1 MNANT
6 LDSKIIKYKQKIK
19 KITNKINLT
28 LNMKKKNHYLMEIVN
43 LPFVLEI
50 MDKIKKLDTN
60 ITYSNHTYNL
70 IIYGE
75 YSVGKTTLINNIEK
89 ILGIDNTGQ
98 KINVK
103 IDNDLEII
111 KNLNTIS
118 DTKFKINYI
127 ETCKEFVQNIYDII
141 CEDLI
146 KTTDIQIIN
155 LIPKN
160 IDAWKNRII
169 NKFFT
174 SVHTDSNINM
184 ILNKINGSFSNKVLS
199 KNKNIFTDNDFDFL
213 SDEIKNPYTN
223 IKINQTLK
231 FPNEVKFYF

>member
-1 MNANT
+1 
-6 LDSKIIKYKQKIK
+6 
-19 KITNKINLT
+19 
-28 LNMKKKNHYLMEIVN
+28 MKKKNNYLMEIVN

-50 MDKIKKLDTN
+50 MDHIKKLDN
-60 ITYSNHTYNL
+60 SETYSVHTYNL

-89 ILGIDNTGQ
+89 ILGINNTGK

-103 IDNDLEII
+103 SDEDFELT
-111 KNLNTIS
+111 KNLNTTSSNVKI
-118 DTKFKINYI
+118 KINYI
-127 ETCKEFVQNIYDII
+127 ETCKEFVQNIYDVI
-141 CEDLI
+141 CKDSI
-146 KTTDIQIIN
+146 NPTHVQIIN

-184 ILNKINGSFSNKVLS
+184 ILNKINGNFSNKVLS
-199 KNKNIFTDNDFDFL
+199 KNKNIFSDDDFNFL
-213 SDEIKNPYTN
+213 LDEIKIPYTN
-223 IKINQTLK
+223 IKTNQILI